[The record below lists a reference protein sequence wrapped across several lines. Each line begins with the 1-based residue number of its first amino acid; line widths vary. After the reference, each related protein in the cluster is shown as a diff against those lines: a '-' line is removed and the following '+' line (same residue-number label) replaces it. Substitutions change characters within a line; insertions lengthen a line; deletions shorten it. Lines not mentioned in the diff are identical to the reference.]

1 MKKANVQWFK
11 RSFLLLMSVVLL
23 LSFSLTAAA
32 LEMDDDFE
40 VDEIEN
46 PYTDVNEGMWSYE
59 GILYCYDQGVMTGT
73 SETTFAP
80 EVVMTR
86 AMVVTA
92 LYKLNNMP
100 AVTYDAGFADVMK
113 DSWYEDAVN
122 WAAEKGLVNGV
133 DTQNNFAP
141 DRALRRDEFVT
152 LLYRYEKTIHGDT
165 TLGSLDVFLDGN
177 TVVDWAKEGL
187 RWGVYAG
194 LLQGA
199 PAEGGV
205 VINPTGTADRQQA
218 AVLMMRFM
226 AFNI

>member
-11 RSFLLLMSVVLL
+11 RSFLLLMSAVIL
-23 LSFSLTAAA
+23 LSFSMTAAA
-32 LEMDDDFE
+32 LEMEDGFE
-40 VDEIEN
+40 ADEIEN
-46 PYTDVNEGMWSYE
+46 PFTDVNEGMWSYG
-59 GILYCYDQGVMTGT
+59 GILYCYEHGVMTGT
-73 SETTFAP
+73 SENTFDPAM
-80 EVVMTR
+80 VMTR

-100 AVTYDAGFADVMK
+100 AVSYDAGFADVVK

-152 LLYRYEKTIHGDT
+152 LLYRYEKTIGGNT
-165 TLGSLDVFLDGN
+165 TLGSLDAFLDGN
-177 TVVDWAKEGL
+177 TVDAWAQEGL

-199 PAEGGV
+199 PADGGV
-205 VINPTGTADRQQA
+205 VINPTDTADRQQA